1 MAVTLAIL
9 LTSHGPGRGSNPDE
23 GGGLVI
29 ILGIIALVAL
39 LAFLAVRFLV
49 PRLRGNRTTSPN
61 EGETHDSG
69 RAGRIL

>member
-1 MAVTLAIL
+1 MLTLAIFL
-9 LTSHGPGRGSNPDE
+9 SSHGPRTDSPDE
-23 GGGLVI
+23 GLGLGI

-39 LAFLAVRFLV
+39 VAFLAIRFLV
-49 PRLRGNRTTSPN
+49 PKLRGNRSTSPN

>member
-1 MAVTLAIL
+1 MAATLAIL
-9 LTSHGPGRGSNPDE
+9 LSSHGPRTDNPDE
-23 GGGLVI
+23 GLGLAI

-39 LAFLAVRFLV
+39 VAFLAIRFLV
-49 PRLRGNRTTSPN
+49 PKLRGNRSTSPN